1 MALRRNAAFW
11 ATVLMLLAVVVTFWY
26 VALVLPA
33 DRSTVTLAS
42 SDLYQEHY
50 PVAKYGGEM
59 LAQGRIPL
67 WNPYQLNGLPFL
79 AVPHSRIFYPP
90 NWLYLWPQTG
100 IAIEVDLVFRW
111 LFAGIGLWLFVRVW
125 GMGHLAGFAA
135 ATSFMLSRWL
145 VDALIWPGIV
155 DCAAWLP
162 WTLLLIECAFRGRR
176 WAPSGLALALGLQ
189 FTNGATE
196 FILYNGYACA
206 LYTALRLVAY
216 ARREGTPRALGRLGW
231 LACAVVV
238 GIGLGAVQTLPTLE
252 LISQSSRFQG
262 ESGIEFARGGVF
274 AGHYALAKF
283 WKSMWSGEGWAALGL
298 LPLLGAICFPR
309 TREDR
314 FLWWFALAIVVYTT
328 LLIFEGTVFEWYQ
341 STSVGGLFRRPT
353 KFFYQYNLALGIFA
367 ACAIT
372 HLHALE
378 RAGRLRLY
386 ENWRVLAGSAIGLIW
401 VVWMLMAEG
410 IQPVALVSVALL
422 VAFVLIQRPRAR
434 QVLLVAL
441 CAAQVVDLFL
451 VPRNDSMRPFMQED
465 RFERR
470 TDLLNELAAR
480 ANGQQ
485 LYTSP
490 RFIFDPATA
499 PKQGLLRRARFAID
513 YEPLAT
519 GRQRDFFLEA
529 SMEPPV
535 TEPFSGGYLIG
546 PRTRWGLLDLAG
558 VRFYLAPPR
567 EAAFDEL
574 RRFAEDPHRTGVRL
588 RREFRLDVIERT
600 QALPRAYFVPNARSM
615 SDPKRLLDR
624 LAAPDFRPQQL
635 VLIESDPTQT
645 TEPLRPVGGASVEIE
660 ASDPE
665 SVRLRVESNQP
676 GYVVLGDTWY
686 PGWTAT
692 VNDRETP
699 IHRADFLFRAVE
711 VPAGRSSVLFRYEP
725 ESFRVGAWISA
736 LSALIIAIAAAWS
749 CLPRSRSIRRLSSDI
764 AADRV

>member
-100 IAIEVDLVFRW
+100 IAIEVDLVFHW

-231 LACAVVV
+231 LACAVVA

-283 WKSMWSGEGWAALGL
+283 WKSMWSGEDWA
-298 LPLLGAICFPR
+298 
-309 TREDR
+309 
-314 FLWWFALAIVVYTT
+314 
-328 LLIFEGTVFEWYQ
+328 
-341 STSVGGLFRRPT
+341 
-353 KFFYQYNLALGIFA
+353 
-367 ACAIT
+367 
-372 HLHALE
+372 
-378 RAGRLRLY
+378 
-386 ENWRVLAGSAIGLIW
+386 
-401 VVWMLMAEG
+401 
-410 IQPVALVSVALL
+410 
-422 VAFVLIQRPRAR
+422 
-434 QVLLVAL
+434 
-441 CAAQVVDLFL
+441 
-451 VPRNDSMRPFMQED
+451 
-465 RFERR
+465 
-470 TDLLNELAAR
+470 
-480 ANGQQ
+480 
-485 LYTSP
+485 
-490 RFIFDPATA
+490 
-499 PKQGLLRRARFAID
+499 
-513 YEPLAT
+513 
-519 GRQRDFFLEA
+519 
-529 SMEPPV
+529 
-535 TEPFSGGYLIG
+535 
-546 PRTRWGLLDLAG
+546 
-558 VRFYLAPPR
+558 
-567 EAAFDEL
+567 
-574 RRFAEDPHRTGVRL
+574 
-588 RREFRLDVIERT
+588 
-600 QALPRAYFVPNARSM
+600 
-615 SDPKRLLDR
+615 
-624 LAAPDFRPQQL
+624 
-635 VLIESDPTQT
+635 
-645 TEPLRPVGGASVEIE
+645 
-660 ASDPE
+660 
-665 SVRLRVESNQP
+665 
-676 GYVVLGDTWY
+676 
-686 PGWTAT
+686 AT